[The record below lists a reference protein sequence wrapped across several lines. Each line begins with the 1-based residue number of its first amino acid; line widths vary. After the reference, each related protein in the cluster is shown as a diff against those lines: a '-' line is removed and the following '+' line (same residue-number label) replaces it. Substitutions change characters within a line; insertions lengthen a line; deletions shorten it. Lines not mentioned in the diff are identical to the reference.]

1 MEQPG
6 ACVLASFLVPPE
18 RAAPDI
24 RIGEQTP
31 YRLGGCMHFGLSTEQ
46 QEIRE
51 RAAEFADREVAP
63 HAAELDREDRVPFE
77 TLEKLSEMGFM
88 GLCVPEEYGG
98 AGSDFV
104 SYVLMLEEISRAD
117 AGVGVTLAV
126 HTSAGTLPIVMY
138 GDEDQKARWVP
149 DLARGE
155 KIGCFAL
162 TEPTTGSD
170 AAAIQTSAERVDG
183 GYRIS
188 GHKQWVTNGRVAGT
202 MVVFARADGGAQ
214 EGVTAF
220 VVGMDAEG
228 ISFGKHA
235 RKMGVISATTDDVLL
250 DDVFVPEEDRLGV
263 EGKGLGVA
271 LGTLDTGR
279 IGIAA
284 QAVGIAE
291 AAFRYAADYAV
302 ERTTFGKPIA
312 EHQAVAFKLA
322 DMQTKIRAARLLVYE
337 AAWMKDR
344 GMRVTEAGAR
354 AKLYA
359 SQVANEVTYDA
370 VQVLGGYGYMK
381 DHPVERHYRDARV
394 TEIYEGTSEI
404 QRLVISRGILKER
417 AESPGGVEGP
427 GQSSG
432 KKIGDRARK
441 EREGDG

>member
-1 MEQPG
+1 MNFE
-6 ACVLASFLVPPE
+6 
-18 RAAPDI
+18 
-24 RIGEQTP
+24 
-31 YRLGGCMHFGLSTEQ
+31 LSPRQ

-51 RAAEFADREVAP
+51 RAAEFADQEVAP
-63 HAAELDREDRVPFE
+63 YAAELDREDRFPVQTF
-77 TLEKLSEMGFM
+77 EKLADIGFM

-98 AGSDFV
+98 AGADFL
-104 SYVLMLEEISRAD
+104 SYVLLLEEISRAD
-117 AGVGVTLAV
+117 AGVGATLAV
-126 HTSAGTLPIVMY
+126 HTSAGTLPILMY
-138 GDEDQKARWVP
+138 GTEEQKARWVP

-170 AAAIQTSAERVDG
+170 AAAILTGAERVDG

-202 MVVFARADGGAQ
+202 MILFARVEGGAT

-220 VVGMDAEG
+220 IVEMDSED

-235 RKMGVISATTDDVLL
+235 RKMGVISATTDDVLF
-250 DDVFVPEEDRLGV
+250 DDVFVPEGARLGV

-271 LGTLDTGR
+271 LGTLDAGR

-291 AAFRYAADYAV
+291 AAFRYAADYAAQ
-302 ERTTFGKPIA
+302 RTTFGKPIA
-312 EHQAVAFKLA
+312 EHQAVGFKLA
-322 DMQTKIRAARLLVYE
+322 DMQTKIRAARLLVHE

-359 SQVANEVTYDA
+359 SQVANEVAYEA
-370 VQVLGGYGYMK
+370 VQILGGYGYMK
-381 DHPVERHYRDARV
+381 DHPVERYYRDARV

-404 QRLVISRGILKER
+404 QRLIISRAILKER
-417 AESPGGVEGP
+417 TEAPGGVEGSRP
-427 GQSSG
+427 VVG
-432 KKIGDRARK
+432 
-441 EREGDG
+441 

>member
-1 MEQPG
+1 M
-6 ACVLASFLVPPE
+6 
-18 RAAPDI
+18 D
-24 RIGEQTP
+24 
-31 YRLGGCMHFGLSTEQ
+31 FGLNREQ
-46 QEIRE
+46 RKVRE
-51 RAAEFADREVAP
+51 RAAAFAIREVAP
-63 HAAELDREDRVPFE
+63 YAAELDREDRFPAE
-77 TLEKLSEMGFM
+77 TFEKLAEAGFA

-98 AGSDFV
+98 TGADFL
-104 SYVLMLEEISRAD
+104 SYVLLLEEISRAD

-126 HTSAGTLPIVMY
+126 HTSAGTLPILMY
-138 GDEDQKARWVP
+138 GTEEQKARWVP
-149 DLARGE
+149 ALARGV

-162 TEPTTGSD
+162 TEPAAGSD
-170 AAAIQTSAERVDG
+170 AAAIQAAAERVEG
-183 GYRIS
+183 GYRLS
-188 GHKQWVTNGRVAGT
+188 GRKQWITNGRIAGA
-202 MVVFARADGGAQ
+202 MIAFARAP

-220 VVGMDAEG
+220 VVGMDAAG

-235 RKMGVISATTDDVLL
+235 RKMGVISATTDDVIL
-250 DDVFVPEEDRLGV
+250 DGVFVPEEDRLGE
-263 EGKGLGVA
+263 EGRGLSVA
-271 LGTLDTGR
+271 LGTLDSGR

-291 AAFRYAADYAV
+291 AAFRYAADYAA

-322 DMQTKIRAARLLVYE
+322 EMQTRIRAARLLTHE
-337 AAWMKDR
+337 AAWMRDR

-381 DHPVERHYRDARV
+381 DHPVERYYRDARV

-417 AESPGGVEGP
+417 TEAPGSVEGSRP
-427 GQSSG
+427 VVG
-432 KKIGDRARK
+432 
-441 EREGDG
+441 